1 MTNTELLNKTK
12 IGRTLLAIQQAV
24 QDQNQQKSQSSKTSS
39 NKTTKTTTTKSS
51 KPSQSNKSLSH
62 VLTTLRK
69 TKTGAALAEHIEKT
83 IQKAK
88 ETSTTSTTSTTAP
101 PSTTTKTTSKD
112 TSSSKPTASDIANLQ
127 ALASNPILGK
137 LALSSSELSPQ
148 EQAIQEKMKHAPSV
162 LTNKGKRE
170 WAERQLEKEKTT
182 AINKY
187 GALASEYETARQ
199 QRQSYFQSFK
209 SSLSTGAKNIAKL
222 TQYQEQIESKIEEVS
237 QYKGNKNIVWTTPEG
252 KEYTTEEYLAL
263 LEKERERILGEKK
276 NVYRTLGETQKSFI
290 YNYPRLSS
298 YERKIKGYIEKG
310 YYGVKEGDKLK
321 IYPSKKA
328 YEKEQFIEKEKE
340 YTLELHRK
348 AEKGDLGANLE
359 LLGRGLVTSLG
370 SWEGASR
377 SLKWWINPSMNL
389 QEDWYKKEGE
399 TFGKIRWEWEHTDI
413 LGKGG
418 MMLESPGG
426 ILATAPVGGFAIGK
440 GVGALSRI
448 APTAG
453 RITKVGLGA
462 VGIASAGMVGYDV
475 VQTAVIQKK
484 PYEAATKG
492 LVYGS
497 SFLFAAKM
505 YKSAY
510 KSGYRKAHV
519 WWSSRHKPTF
529 ETIITKKIPT
539 KEGIVFEGFEKGEW
553 QYSIGRKITTTVH
566 FRGIQGEKYTYTFG
580 KGVGTMRYG
589 YFKPKADIFEIRP
602 FISVAETE
610 PSEYLIFNKGAKMFI
625 KGSKFTTIYRGGV
638 STGIVEVGREH
649 PTVFYLQE
657 EGKPRIIFLDKKYIS
672 RSVWARGVTLEKGR
686 GYLPFDVEG
695 VVSEKRGFT
704 IYGKEGKPDFL
715 KFFKGKPSGNLN
727 TLYQTKT
734 TTKVVTVTKPMLE
747 TGYLPEKFTT
757 SLVPILVSKKIT
769 IRPFSQVS
777 KEPKF
782 EEMKGYKT
790 ISGEGLQ
797 LLTLTKKKSVTK
809 TKQKQR
815 MKQILDQKLDTKQIK
830 ELKMKQ
836 IQDIEKKQLLRT
848 KQILDQKL
856 KTGQSEKEELLSLS
870 LQEKA
875 LLKKVVTRQKTY
887 SVTETKAGSLLLT
900 DMLSTQLQD
909 VLSKEKVI
917 QAKRPMLSSM
927 SLQIEETILK
937 TTPVTPITT
946 PPILHGIGEGKPKK
960 RKGKTTKK
968 KKPRKKKKSKRHK
981 KTLLA
986 EPFSVQES
994 QIRFG
999 KATHPKPTKKIW
1011 EMGFKTGWKI
1021 PTVELMKKKSKKR
1034 KKRRLL

>member
-1 MTNTELLNKTK
+1 MTNTELLSKTK
-12 IGRTLLAIQQAV
+12 IGRILLAAQQAA
-24 QDQNQQKSQSSKTSS
+24 QEQNQQKSQSSKTSS

-101 PSTTTKTTSKD
+101 PSTTTNTTSKD

-127 ALASNPILGK
+127 ALASSPIGRILI
-137 LALSSSELSPQ
+137 SSTKPSSQ

-162 LTNKGKRE
+162 LTDKGKRE
-170 WAERQLEKEKTT
+170 WAEKQLEKEKTT
-182 AINKY
+182 TINKY
-187 GALASEYETARQ
+187 GDLASEYETARQ

-252 KEYTTEEYLAL
+252 KEYTTEEYLTL

-276 NVYRTLGETQKSFI
+276 KVYKNLAKTQSSFLF
-290 YNYPRLSS
+290 NYPRLSS

-328 YEKEQFIEKEKE
+328 YEKEQFIEKEKK

-377 SLKWWINPSMNL
+377 SLKWWINPSLNL

-418 MMLESPGG
+418 MVLESPGG

-453 RITKVGLGA
+453 KITKVGLGA

-529 ETIITKKIPT
+529 DTIITKKIPT
-539 KEGIVFEGFEKGEW
+539 KEGILFEGFEKGEW

-625 KGSKFTTIYRGGV
+625 KGSKFITIYRGGV

-657 EGKPRIIFLDKKYIS
+657 EGKPRIALLDKKYIS

-686 GYLPFDVEG
+686 GYLPFDIEG
-695 VVSEKRGFT
+695 VVSEKKGFT

-757 SLVPILVSKKIT
+757 PLVPILVSKKIT
-769 IRPFSQVS
+769 IKPFSQIS

-797 LLTLTKKKSVTK
+797 LLTLTKKETLTETVTK
-809 TKQKQR
+809 TKQKYR
-815 MKQILDQKLDTKQIK
+815 I
-830 ELKMKQ
+830 
-836 IQDIEKKQLLRT
+836 KQLLE
-848 KQILDQKL
+848 QKL

-870 LQEKA
+870 LQDNA
-875 LLKKVVTRQKTY
+875 LLKKAVTRQKTY